1 MIKFNYNEPE
11 FKVVLSKTE
20 DVIAT
25 SLTLVDQTWDAGAGN
40 GGASGDGPDLDD
52 LFNV

>member
-1 MIKFNYNEPE
+1 MTKFNYNEPE
-11 FKVVLSKTE
+11 FKVVYASSE

-25 SLTLVDQTWDAGAGN
+25 SLTLVDQTWDAGAGT
-40 GGASGDGPDLDD
+40 GGAAGDGPDLDD